1 MNLTQNRIFIKT
13 ILSFIMHTGRLIS
26 TLYNHQF
33 RYDLQNNRFHSV
45 HVTRDVELFLKN
57 KNKFCLGYISAK
69 YNKTPNYSSYWSAT
83 TSWQRVLTHIEVLPG
98 DLCLWKS
105 VLLPSAVR
113 VYIKKKNDLLKQLIL
128 KFQNGLKIFTGS
140 PKSYLSYHVF
150 RRIIRITRRMLRKC
164 WVNYK
169 KKKLKLLICWNYL
182 FVDRRTL
189 FPLTTS
195 FSGCR
200 SMVNST
206 IHSVFPHLLSAAL
219 EVYVRSNWRTPPR
232 IASLKHYCELFDRIF

>member
-1 MNLTQNRIFIKT
+1 MRSLCLLEPAQLLILSCFFYVFLIVSKKKNFLFIFVIFFKVVFHSMNLTQNRIFIKT

-164 WVNYK
+164 
-169 KKKLKLLICWNYL
+169 
-182 FVDRRTL
+182 
-189 FPLTTS
+189 
-195 FSGCR
+195 
-200 SMVNST
+200 
-206 IHSVFPHLLSAAL
+206 
-219 EVYVRSNWRTPPR
+219 
-232 IASLKHYCELFDRIF
+232 